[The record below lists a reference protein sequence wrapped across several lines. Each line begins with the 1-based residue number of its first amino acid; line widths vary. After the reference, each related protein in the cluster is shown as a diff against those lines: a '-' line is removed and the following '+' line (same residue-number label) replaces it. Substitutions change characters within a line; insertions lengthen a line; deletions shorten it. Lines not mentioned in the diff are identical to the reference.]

1 MARPP
6 RITPPFETEIDTIDV
21 HGHGRGRTPW
31 GREIDLRI
39 ATPGSRVLVQV
50 AGKKKGRMFGRR
62 LAIVRPSPDAVPAR
76 CPVFGR
82 CGGCRLQELPPE
94 RQRALRDEAVQ
105 ALFPDVAQR
114 LAPAAGGSA
123 WGYRNRV
130 EMTFGPQRFLS
141 DEQHRAGASS
151 DVPTLGFH
159 APERHDRLVEAQRC
173 ALIHEDLQTL
183 ADAVATFAFADSDAK
198 PWNTR
203 THTGFWR
210 HLMLRRGEAT
220 GEILVVVFTTS
231 DPNHGNR
238 IPQLAATLRALP
250 LRESQVVGVEW
261 VHNDGVA
268 DVAQGQTF
276 AVYGRDTLTELLEGV
291 RFQLSRRTFF
301 QTNTAGAAALV
312 RTVADALGQGGTLL
326 DLYGGVGTFALTLR
340 HAFDAVIGVEIV
352 PAAVEDAR
360 RTAEA
365 NGIDATFTAAA
376 VEDVLDALQA
386 RRSEAKGGLRILV
399 DPPRAGLHPKV
410 AAWLANVEADVLV
423 YVACHA
429 PSLARDR
436 IALEAGGWRL
446 VSVQTVDLFPHTG
459 HVETVGRFE
468 RVPL

>member
-1 MARPP
+1 
-6 RITPPFETEIDTIDV
+6 
-21 HGHGRGRTPW
+21 
-31 GREIDLRI
+31 
-39 ATPGSRVLVQV
+39 
-50 AGKKKGRMFGRR
+50 
-62 LAIVRPSPDAVPAR
+62 
-76 CPVFGR
+76 
-82 CGGCRLQELPPE
+82 
-94 RQRALRDEAVQ
+94 
-105 ALFPDVAQR
+105 
-114 LAPAAGGSA
+114 
-123 WGYRNRV
+123 
-130 EMTFGPQRFLS
+130 
-141 DEQHRAGASS
+141 
-151 DVPTLGFH
+151 
-159 APERHDRLVEAQRC
+159 
-173 ALIHEDLQTL
+173 
-183 ADAVATFAFADSDAK
+183 
-198 PWNTR
+198 
-203 THTGFWR
+203 
-210 HLMLRRGEAT
+210 
-220 GEILVVVFTTS
+220 
-231 DPNHGNR
+231 
-238 IPQLAATLRALP
+238 
-250 LRESQVVGVEW
+250 
-261 VHNDGVA
+261 
-268 DVAQGQTF
+268 
-276 AVYGRDTLTELLEGV
+276 LEGV

-410 AAWLANVEADVLV
+410 TAWLANVDADVLV